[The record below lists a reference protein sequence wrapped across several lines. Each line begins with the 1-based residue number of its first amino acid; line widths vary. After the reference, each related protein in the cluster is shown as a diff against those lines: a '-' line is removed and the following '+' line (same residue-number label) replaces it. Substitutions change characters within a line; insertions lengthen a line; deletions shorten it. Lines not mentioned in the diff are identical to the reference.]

1 MKLKELKEAVGS
13 LSAPSKMP
21 CSGYSIPAK
30 ECGVG
35 SRLVN
40 VENSTCSGCY
50 ALKGRYVFPNVE
62 NAMYNRYNSLMND
75 MDLWEKNMITYIGK
89 YRKGDKS
96 YFRWHDS
103 GDLQNINHL
112 TAINNIALSLK
123 DVQFWLPT
131 REIKIVRTWQKVYG
145 EFAPNLIVR
154 ISAHMND
161 AQPNHNI
168 TGYASGV
175 MHKNQ
180 ALQGYKCPAP
190 SQGNE
195 CKDCRACWTLETVL
209 YNLH

>member
-30 ECGVG
+30 ECNVG
-35 SRLVN
+35 SRLVG

-62 NAMYNRYNSLMND
+62 KAMYHRYNSLLHD
-75 MDLWEKNMITYIGK
+75 TELWTKNMITYIGK
-89 YRKGDKS
+89 FRKGDKR

-112 TAINNIALSLK
+112 TAINEIALALPE
-123 DVQFWLPT
+123 VQFWLPT
-131 REIKIVRTWQKVYG
+131 REIKIVRLWQQLNG
-145 EFAPNLIVR
+145 EFSPNLIVR

-161 AQPNHNI
+161 AQPNHKI

-175 MHKNQ
+175 IDKNND
-180 ALQGYKCPAP
+180 LQGSKCPAP
-190 SQGNE
+190 NQGNE
-195 CKDCRACWTLETVL
+195 CLDCRACWTTETVL
-209 YNLH
+209 YHKH

>member
-30 ECGVG
+30 ECNVG
-35 SRLVN
+35 SRLVG

-62 NAMYNRYNSLMND
+62 KAMYHRYNSLLHD
-75 MDLWEKNMITYIGK
+75 TELWTKNMITYIGK
-89 YRKGDKS
+89 FRKGDKR

-112 TAINNIALSLK
+112 TAINEIALALPE
-123 DVQFWLPT
+123 VQFWLPT
-131 REIKIVRTWQKVYG
+131 REIKIVRLWQQLNG
-145 EFAPNLIVR
+145 EFSPNLIVR

-161 AQPNHNI
+161 AQPNHKI

-175 MHKNQ
+175 IDKSTD
-180 ALQGYKCPAP
+180 LKGRECPAP
-190 SQGNE
+190 NQGNE
-195 CKDCRACWTLETVL
+195 CLDCRACWSEETVL
-209 YNLH
+209 YHKH

>member
-75 MDLWEKNMITYIGK
+75 MDYG
-89 YRKGDKS
+89 R
-96 YFRWHDS
+96 
-103 GDLQNINHL
+103 
-112 TAINNIALSLK
+112 
-123 DVQFWLPT
+123 
-131 REIKIVRTWQKVYG
+131 RT
-145 EFAPNLIVR
+145 
-154 ISAHMND
+154 
-161 AQPNHNI
+161 
-168 TGYASGV
+168 
-175 MHKNQ
+175 
-180 ALQGYKCPAP
+180 
-190 SQGNE
+190 
-195 CKDCRACWTLETVL
+195 
-209 YNLH
+209 

>member
-21 CSGYSIPAK
+21 CSSYSIPAK

-50 ALKGRYVFPNVE
+50 ALKGMYRFPNVE
-62 NAMYNRYNSLMND
+62 RALYKRYNSLMND
-75 MDLWEKNMITYIGK
+75 MDLWEKNMIIFIDK
-89 YRKGDKS
+89 YRKGDKK

-103 GDLQNINHL
+103 GDLQNMNHL
-112 TAINNIALSLK
+112 ISINNIALALPH
-123 DVQFWLPT
+123 VEFWLPT
-131 REIKIVRTWQKVYG
+131 REIKIVRLYQKMYA
-145 EFAPNLIVR
+145 FAPNLIVR

-168 TGYASGV
+168 TGFASGV
-175 MHKNQ
+175 IDKNTE
-180 ALQGYKCPAP
+180 LNGRKCPAP
-190 SQGNE
+190 NQNNE
-195 CKDCRACWTLETVL
+195 CKDCRACWTAETVL
-209 YNLH
+209 YHKH

>member
-1 MKLKELKEAVGS
+1 MKLKDLKESVGS

-30 ECGVG
+30 ECNVG
-35 SRLVN
+35 GRLKS

-62 NAMYNRYNSLMND
+62 KAMYHRYNSLLHD
-75 MDLWEKNMITYIGK
+75 TELWTKNMITYIDK
-89 YRKGDKS
+89 FRKGDKD

-103 GDLQNINHL
+103 GDLQSVNHL
-112 TAINNIALSLK
+112 NAINEIALALPHIK
-123 DVQFWLPT
+123 FWLPT
-131 REIKIVRTWQKVYG
+131 REIKTVRLWQQLNG
-145 EFAPNLIVR
+145 QFADNLIVR

-161 AQPNHNI
+161 AQPNYKI

-175 MHKNQ
+175 IDKSED
-180 ALQGYKCPAP
+180 LKGYKCPAP
-190 SQGNE
+190 NQENA

-209 YNLH
+209 YHKH